1 MRNKQALH
9 RALDKALDEQGDTYW
24 GSTYVERLKPGD
36 VILRYGKQL
45 TVKRVV
51 QTPKG
56 HLIKVFF
63 EDGSDARYGVGSG
76 LNILRT
82 KTQATDSAALGITAI
97 LGALLAWY
105 LDSRA
110 DQQRN
115 LESGYN
121 LNNYKPRPRSF

>member
-1 MRNKQALH
+1 MVERRATLH
-9 RALDKALDEQGDTYW
+9 RALDKALDH
-24 GSTYVERLKPGD
+24 K
-36 VILRYGKQL
+36 
-45 TVKRVV
+45 
-51 QTPKG
+51 
-56 HLIKVFF
+56 
-63 EDGSDARYGVGSG
+63 
-76 LNILRT
+76 
-82 KTQATDSAALGITAI
+82 ATDSAALGITAI